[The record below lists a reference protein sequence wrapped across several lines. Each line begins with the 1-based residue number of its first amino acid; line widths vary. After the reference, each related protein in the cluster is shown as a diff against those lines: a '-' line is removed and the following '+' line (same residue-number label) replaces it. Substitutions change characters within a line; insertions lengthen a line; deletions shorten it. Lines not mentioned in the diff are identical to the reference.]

1 MNRFRWLV
9 AFVSL
14 AFAGAILAADGAPMP
29 DPSVGLRVGL
39 DAEGKVQSLEPAAT
53 GGSSELNAA
62 AAEFA
67 RKLSFSPARKDGVA
81 APSEFTLYL
90 TLAMEPRAG
99 GQFALRLVG
108 ACNGPGITELAPIR
122 VPDSLPM
129 SQRGGLLLVGT
140 DLQADGRVVADSV
153 KVVKAEL
160 SSPSTFVEARYLEA
174 IRAALKKSRFLPET
188 VAGQPVAAHV
198 EMVFQLGGRPSP
210 RDEEDRP
217 LPGQPSAAARIPA
230 SSDMPAWHAAAMVP
244 GIDLPQV
251 QFNASLPA
259 K

>member
-1 MNRFRWLV
+1 MNRFRWL
-9 AFVSL
+9 AGLVSL
-14 AFAGAILAADGAPMP
+14 AFVGAALAADGAPIP
-29 DPSVGLRVGL
+29 EQSVGLRIGL
-39 DAEGKVQSLEPAAT
+39 DAEGKVQSVEPAAI
-53 GGSSELNAA
+53 GVSPELNIA

-67 RKLSFSPARKDGVA
+67 RKLSYSPARKDSVA

-90 TLAMEPRAG
+90 TLAMQARAG
-99 GQFALRLVG
+99 GGFSLRLVG

-122 VPDSLPM
+122 VPDSLPI

-174 IRAALKKSRFLPET
+174 IRAALKKSRFMPET

-210 RDEEDRP
+210 RDEENRP
-217 LPGQPSAAARIPA
+217 LPGRPGATSPVPT
-230 SSDMPAWHAAAMVP
+230 SSDMPAWHAIAMVP
-244 GIDLPQV
+244 GIELPQV
-251 QFNASLPA
+251 QFTRP
-259 K
+259 